1 MQGLIGIAAAVL
13 LLAPAVPAA
22 TASQPLTAS
31 PSPSPSTTPT
41 PTPTPAPTPAPAA
54 VAPADNRMHLYVLD
68 GYGGLH
74 PATTSSALPF
84 RDYWPG
90 TDIARSLA
98 TFPDGS
104 GGLVLDALGGLHP
117 FGSALAAGAGAP
129 TGSPYWGWDIARGVV
144 LAPWSSAATP
154 AGWVLDGWGGVHEF
168 GTAPALTIPGA
179 YWPGRDIARALAVTP
194 DSSPTSVS
202 GYLLDGLG
210 GLHPITGP
218 GAGAPAGTGTPY
230 FGWDIARGLA
240 MAPNST
246 AASPSGWVLDGWGG
260 LHPFG
265 AAASQPYGPS
275 AYWQNWDIARAIVA
289 WTGSGSGAPGGWVL
303 DAFGGLHAFGSAGAL
318 GVTEGA
324 YWPNWNI
331 ARGVSGCG
339 SGSGAPAPPPPP
351 PPKPKHKIV
360 VSLSQQHLW
369 AYNDDGGLFLET
381 DVTTGRPELPTPPGD
396 YHIFARY
403 SPYQMI
409 SPWPYGSPF
418 WYPSA
423 WVQYAMEFLEGGYFL
438 HDAPWR
444 SWFGPGSQ
452 YGDGTHGC
460 INIPGGL
467 GWGPIYALWNWAQIG
482 DEVLVQN

>member
-1 MQGLIGIAAAVL
+1 MRRALVAAAAL
-13 LLAPAVPAA
+13 LLCAPFLPAA
-22 TASQPLTAS
+22 TA
-31 PSPSPSTTPT
+31 TT
-41 PTPTPAPTPAPAA
+41 A
-54 VAPADNRMHLYVLD
+54 VAATVALDNSTHLYVLD

-74 PATTSSALPF
+74 PAGSAPALPF

-90 TDIARSLA
+90 TDVARTLA

-104 GGLVLDALGGLHP
+104 GGFVLDALGGLHG

-129 TGSPYWGWDIARGVV
+129 TGATYWGWDIARGVV
-144 LAPWSSAATP
+144 LAPWSSASAP
-154 AGWVLDGWGGVHEF
+154 AGWTLDGWGGVHPF
-168 GTAPALTIPGA
+168 GGAPALTIPSA
-179 YWPGRDIARALAVTP
+179 YWPGRDIARGLAVTP
-194 DSSPTSVS
+194 DSTPTAVG

-218 GAGAPAGTGTPY
+218 GTGSPGGTGAPY

-240 MAPNST
+240 LAPSAT
-246 AASPSGWVLDGWGG
+246 IAAPAGWTLDGWGG
-260 LHPFG
+260 VHPFG
-265 AAASQPYGPS
+265 AAPALAMAG
-275 AYWQNWDIARAIVA
+275 AYWSGWDIAKAIVA
-289 WTGSGSGAPGGWVL
+289 WTGSGTGAPGGWVL
-303 DAFGGLHAFGSAGAL
+303 DGFGGLHAFGSASTPSVIGS
-318 GVTEGA
+318 A
-324 YWPNWNI
+324 YWAGWNI
-331 ARGVSGCG
+331 ARGASGSG

-351 PPKPKHKIV
+351 PKAKHKIV

-369 AYNDDGGLFLET
+369 AYDDGQLILET

-396 YHIFARY
+396 YHIFARF
-403 SPYQMI
+403 SPYEMI

-444 SWFGPGSQ
+444 DWFGPGSQ

-467 GWGPIYALWNWAQIG
+467 GWGPMFQLWNWAQIG